1 MGQKT
6 ERVAY
11 CPISQSLDVYGDKW
25 SLLIIREMML
35 FKRNTYG
42 DFLKME
48 EKIATNILADRL
60 VNLEQAGIIT
70 KQVNAGSKSKFL
82 YHLTAKGIDLAPVI
96 VELFSWGEKYYT
108 VHPQLNELRAEIKK
122 DKTGFK
128 NKLTK
133 ELAKIDTNPV

>member
-70 KQVNAGSKSKFL
+70 KQAANQNSCITSQQRV
-82 YHLTAKGIDLAPVI
+82 LTWRL
-96 VELFSWGEKYYT
+96 L
-108 VHPQLNELRAEIKK
+108 
-122 DKTGFK
+122 
-128 NKLTK
+128 
-133 ELAKIDTNPV
+133 